1 MGGQG
6 DISVTANVA
15 PKAMHDMCKAALA
28 GDRETA
34 TRINDTLVDLHK
46 DLFLE
51 PNPMPVK
58 WALAKMG
65 YGDVKGIRLPLV
77 PMSASLE
84 PTILAAMRKAGI
96 EC

>member
-1 MGGQG
+1 M
-6 DISVTANVA
+6 
-15 PKAMHDMCKAALA
+15 
-28 GDRETA
+28 
-34 TRINDTLVDLHK
+34 HK

-65 YGDVKGIRLPLV
+65 FGDERGIRLPLV
-77 PMSASLE
+77 PCSDAIK
-84 PTILAAMRKAGI
+84 PQVLAAMRKAGI